1 VLAVACAEEPPPSL
15 PRGAPVAAPQR
26 WAGLAEAEQWPAM
39 GTSFV
44 SRGHGAGEYVVTVRV
59 PESYAAL
66 YRGLVTGAQLPAGM
80 TVAAFHEHRGER
92 ASVYVMTKEASD
104 DWAYLVVRPD
114 GVLEPA
120 GAVALCARCHAEA
133 PVDSLFGSPRGPG
146 ESAASDTR

>member
-1 VLAVACAEEPPPSL
+1 MLAVACAEERPPSL
-15 PRGAPVAAPQR
+15 PHAAPVAAPQR
-26 WAGLAEAEQWPAM
+26 WVRLAEAEKWPAV
-39 GTSFV
+39 GPSFA

-59 PESYAAL
+59 PEAYAAL
-66 YRGLVTGAQLPAGM
+66 YRGLVAGAHLPAGM
-80 TVAAFHEHRGER
+80 TVAAFHEHGGER

-120 GAVALCARCHAEA
+120 GAVAFCARCHAEA
-133 PVDSLFGSPRGPG
+133 PADSLFGSPRGPR